1 MFLIFGPN
9 THIDQIKMCECNLD
23 TKLYRDLQRQLK
35 IYAVCGY
42 KLEVSLNKSKAILQA
57 ELERLKGEA
66 PPAREY
72 KPQGKQ
78 APKKRASKIPTILTP
93 YKKEPKKGPE
103 PEPEPKPKQKAKPK
117 PPAFQREEPERIQ
130 FGALKAGIKKKA
142 SKVEEFKP
150 TPATFGSLR
159 R

>member
-1 MFLIFGPN
+1 
-9 THIDQIKMCECNLD
+9 MCECNLD

-42 KLEVSLNKSKAILQA
+42 KLEVSLNKSKSILQA

-93 YKKEPKKGPE
+93 YKKEPKK
-103 PEPEPKPKQKAKPK
+103 EPEPKPKQKAKP
-117 PPAFQREEPERIQ
+117 PTFQREEPKRIQ
-130 FGALKAGIKKKA
+130 FGALKKGRA
-142 SKVEEFKP
+142 S
-150 TPATFGSLR
+150 A
-159 R
+159 